1 MSTAD
6 KLRGFNALAA
16 IEQAI
21 RETEPRKRIAFRDV
35 SDAIYRIVNVLPP
48 GSLDYAT
55 AAAVTAAIPGAL
67 LKPPH
72 SPPSEDCPGLMID
85 LCKTPD
91 GVSGRMVF
99 HTMIKCAQRHGW
111 TIDEQSASEAWLS
124 KPA

>member
-48 GSLDYAT
+48 DRWIT
-55 AAAVTAAIPGAL
+55 RRWQQP
-67 LKPPH
+67 
-72 SPPSEDCPGLMID
+72 
-85 LCKTPD
+85 
-91 GVSGRMVF
+91 
-99 HTMIKCAQRHGW
+99 
-111 TIDEQSASEAWLS
+111 
-124 KPA
+124 